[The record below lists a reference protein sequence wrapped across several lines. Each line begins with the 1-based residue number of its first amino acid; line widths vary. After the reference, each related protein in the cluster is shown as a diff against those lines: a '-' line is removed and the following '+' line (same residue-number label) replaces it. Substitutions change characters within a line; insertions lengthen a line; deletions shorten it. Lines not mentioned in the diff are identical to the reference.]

1 MPDQEKEI
9 SVAEAIMQPLD
20 DKVNRNSKDSVFCEL
35 FSRPEYFLE
44 LYKVLHPEDTDVTAN
59 DLTLVTLSS
68 LMLKE
73 RYNDLGILVR
83 DRLLVMVEAQSVFTM
98 NILVRFLLYLAET
111 YNRYIN
117 RMNLNVYGTKKVSVP
132 MPELYVIYHGDRGD
146 RPDEIRLSKEI
157 FGLANPTDAFVDVK
171 AKIIYDSKQGDII
184 NQYVT
189 FARAFDSQIALYGYT
204 QKAVDETIRICKDQN
219 VLSAFLAEEEV
230 ATIMFTMA
238 DEEKARKFWEE
249 ELKSES
255 EMKGEERVLLKSIR
269 ALMKSMQW
277 NANQAMDALQIPA
290 ADRSIY
296 ASML

>member
-1 MPDQEKEI
+1 MPDQEKKI

-68 LMLKE
+68 LILKE

-83 DRLLVMVEAQSVFTM
+83 DRLLVMVEAQSTFTA
-98 NILVRFLLYLAET
+98 NILTRFLLYLAET

-132 MPELYVIYHGDRGD
+132 MPELYVIYHGARGD

-157 FGLANPTDAFVDVK
+157 FGLTDPADAFVDVK
-171 AKIIYDSKQGDII
+171 AKIIFDSKQGDII

-189 FARAFDSQIALYGYT
+189 FARVFDSQIVHYRYT

-219 VLSAFLAEEEV
+219 VLSEFLAEEEV

-238 DEEKARKFWEE
+238 DEEKARKFYEDDLLEE
-249 ELKSES
+249 GKENGIVASIKAMMKNLKLSAE
-255 EMKGEERVLLKSIR
+255 
-269 ALMKSMQW
+269 
-277 NANQAMDALQIPA
+277 QAMEALEIP
-290 ADRSIY
+290 SNKWGHYI
-296 ASML
+296 SML